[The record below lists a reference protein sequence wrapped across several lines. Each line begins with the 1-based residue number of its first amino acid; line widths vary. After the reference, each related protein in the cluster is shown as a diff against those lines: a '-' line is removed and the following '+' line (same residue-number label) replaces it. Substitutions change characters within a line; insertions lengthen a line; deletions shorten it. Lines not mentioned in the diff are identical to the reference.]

1 MLKPFVAII
10 FFLLPFVATAEDFVA
25 GKDYEIVSN
34 FSDSAPVNPK
44 IEVIEFFSFGCPWCY
59 RIEPTL
65 MAWVKQQGNS
75 IRFSRVPVVFK
86 QTWVNYAKAYYTAQ
100 GLGLDSKLTPLLF
113 KEIQS
118 KKEGEALKSS
128 EEMIKFFTDQGVD
141 LATAKSAFENSTT
154 IDMEVKEG
162 TTLMSRYRVSGVPA
176 VVINNQYKT
185 DLQMAKN
192 EARFLKI
199 LDFLVAKASKKEG
212 KTQG

>member
-1 MLKPFVAII
+1 MMLKLFVAII
-10 FFLLPFVATAEDFVA
+10 FFLTPFVTAAEDFVV

-34 FSDSAPVNPK
+34 FSDSAPVNSK
-44 IEVIEFFSFGCPWCY
+44 VEVIEFFSFGCPWCY

-65 MAWVKQQGNS
+65 MAWVKQQGDN
-75 IRFSRVPVVFK
+75 IQFSRVPVVFN
-86 QTWVNYAKAYYTAQ
+86 QTWVNYAKAYYTVQ
-100 GLGLDSKLTPLLF
+100 GLGLDAKLTPLLF

-128 EEMIKFFTDQGVD
+128 EEMIKFFTDQGVE

-162 TTLMSRYRVSGVPA
+162 TNLMARYRVKGVPA

-185 DLQMAKN
+185 DLQMAKS
-192 EARFLKI
+192 ETRFLQI
-199 LDFLVAKASKKEG
+199 LDFLVAKAGRKEG
-212 KTQG
+212 KN